1 MLAKTIHT
9 IYYVDLLDDEK
20 SLKIIRVLVKK
31 FRQTKLL
38 SKIMNEDILGM
49 SILAETFITMHLNR
63 AMQTIE
69 KNFEV
74 KAMKVPTDYQ
84 IEIGIE
90 YFAEAFSNTLD
101 SIEFNKKSKED

>member
-1 MLAKTIHT
+1 MLANTLHT

-20 SLKIIRVLVKK
+20 SLKLIKDLVKQ
-31 FRQTKLL
+31 FRQTELL

-74 KAMKVPTDYQ
+74 KGMKVPIDYQ

-101 SIEFNKKSKED
+101 EIEFNKNSEEE